1 LNERLE
7 DKQKGVAEA
16 RALIARALIAQALLL
31 AKDLSRYSPT
41 PGTTSAWQPLR
52 AELGKVA
59 EGYEMSNKDLPAR

>member
-1 LNERLE
+1 MRLE
-7 DKQKGVAEA
+7 DKLKGVAEA
-16 RALIARALIAQALLL
+16 QAPIAQALLL